1 MRKTEFEEFPLVGKN
16 FLKAKMIK
24 LFPAPQESDVISI
37 RKKRNIFYV
46 PFYWYPGAGNG
57 YPLQYPFLENSM
69 DRGAWRATV
78 HGAAESD
85 TAVQLTLSL
94 STYDAEGG
102 IKSKQLKE

>member
-46 PFYWYPGAGNG
+46 PFY
-57 YPLQYPFLENSM
+57 
-69 DRGAWRATV
+69 
-78 HGAAESD
+78 
-85 TAVQLTLSL
+85 
-94 STYDAEGG
+94 
-102 IKSKQLKE
+102 